1 MNETQVTVIGNVATE
16 VTYAQTP
23 GGVPVANFR
32 LASTERRYD
41 RARDG
46 WVDGETQWMTV
57 TAWRSLAGHLID
69 SLSKGDPV
77 VVSGR
82 LRVREWTEGEVKR
95 SRVEIDAR
103 SVGHDLSR
111 GTARFSWAPGVR
123 SGSGGGSPG
132 GSPGGAGG
140 VAPGWAA
147 GAATGPDEAAE
158 AAGAAFGE
166 AVPGWI
172 VDALRGRRP
181 AAAGVG
187 VAAEGESGGDA

>member
-16 VTYAQTP
+16 VTYAQTS

-32 LASTERRYD
+32 LASTERRFD

-46 WVDGETQWMTV
+46 WVDGETQWLTV
-57 TAWRSLAGHLID
+57 TAWRALAGHLLD

-111 GTARFSWAPGVR
+111 GTTRFSWAPGAR
-123 SGSGGGSPG
+123 GGSPG
-132 GSPGGAGG
+132 GSVSGSPGGPPGG
-140 VAPGWAA
+140 APGWAA
-147 GAATGPDEAAE
+147 GGTSGPEEASGAP
-158 AAGAAFGE
+158 GAAFGE

-181 AAAGVG
+181 AGAGAGV
-187 VAAEGESGGDA
+187 VADGESGGDA